1 MQEIWKD
8 IPGYEGLYQV
18 SNLGNVKS
26 VHWNHSNEIRTIKPF
41 NNNGYWRVVLYKD
54 RMHKKFLV
62 HVLVAKSFIPN
73 PQNKPCVNH
82 IDGNGHNNMISN
94 LEWVTFSENTR
105 HAIAHNLRPA
115 GVICI
120 HKRGCDSPLAKGI
133 LQTSLDNK
141 FSRFWSCSQEAAN
154 ELNFSVSAIRRC
166 CRGERKTYKGFYWCY
181 IKEPSNNK

>member
-26 VHWNHSNEIRTIKPF
+26 VHWNHSNKIRTIKPF

-115 GVICI
+115 GCNYQ
-120 HKRGCDSPLAKGI
+120 HKKGADNPI
-133 LQTSLDNK
+133 SKKVLQTSLDGD
-141 FSRFWSCSQEAAN
+141 FSKLWLCSRDAAQE
-154 ELNFSVSAIRRC
+154 LGFSISLIRRC
-166 CRGERKTYKGFYWCY
+166 CRGERKTYKKFHWQYV
-181 IKEPSNNK
+181 